1 MRNTRIPFGIT
12 VQKRFP
18 QTRPER
24 FRPSCTGSLHRSI
37 SIFHQNYY
45 LCTQISFPNS
55 HLQRLR
61 PRAKPSVTKTRECE
75 IGSMPAT
82 TSAMCSSLRTAIPKS
97 VRRLLPQGIYKMYG
111 IRPRIRFRIHRIS
124 SRPIR
129 TTRRNAAFGEFRRKI
144 DKRTERCFP
153 LYGTESKP

>member
-12 VQKRFP
+12 EQKRFP

-45 LCTQISFPNS
+45 LCTQISYPNS

-82 TSAMCSSLRTAIPKS
+82 TPAMCSSLRTAIPNPFEDSFRK
-97 VRRLLPQGIYKMYG
+97 VYIMYG